1 MFFWRKTAELT
12 LKRLRIPLCR
22 VMNVGLYGEL
32 LELELFEPAKKF
44 RTVTFYNKKLK
55 KRMITCE
62 I

>member
-1 MFFWRKTAELT
+1 MFSWRKTAELT

-55 KRMITCE
+55 TIG
-62 I
+62 